1 MKHLTPKKVLKRSGI
16 LETLQKGADRT
27 QGESNIFLTMPS
39 NPNISTRDALRRAQQ
54 LLGTKEADVRIFY
67 DPNKHP

>member
-1 MKHLTPKKVLKRSGI
+1 MVW
-16 LETLQKGADRT
+16 TLCWYCFAHWFVIVVAQ
-27 QGESNIFLTMPS
+27 LPS

-67 DPNKHP
+67 DPKQS

>member
-1 MKHLTPKKVLKRSGI
+1 MSSGI
-16 LETLQKGADRT
+16 LETLQEGAERT
-27 QGESNIFLTMPS
+27 NGESNIFSMPS

-67 DPNKHP
+67 DPNKHV